1 MRMARASKHPEER
14 RQEFIEAAEALFLEK
29 GYQGTSVSDIVDRV
43 GVAHGLFYYYF
54 DSKENL
60 LDAIIEGMVR
70 ESRRRLEAIVD
81 GDGTPLEKYH
91 RFVQQMFVLK
101 KDKPYLVGYMI
112 QDRNR
117 LFYHKWMQ
125 RSLNEITPMLADIVE
140 QGVATGCFD
149 TEYPREAVE
158 FIFNGMRFFL
168 SAPEELQGEAL
179 RTKMLAAG
187 DMMERVLG
195 AEPGSITSMY
205 REMMPG
211 VLDMMDESMR
221 FTGGGNHAK

>member
-1 MRMARASKHPEER
+1 MARGMNKPEER

-29 GYQGTSVSDIVDRV
+29 GYQDTSVSEIVKQV

-54 DSKENL
+54 DSKEEL
-60 LDAIIEGMVR
+60 LDAIIDNMMA
-70 ESRRRLEAIVD
+70 ESRQRLAAIVHS
-81 GDGTPLEKYH
+81 DGTPVQKYH
-91 RFVQQMFVLK
+91 RFVQEMFILK
-101 KDKPYLVGYMI
+101 KDRPYLIGYML

-117 LFYHKWMQ
+117 IFYHKWVGKTL
-125 RSLNEITPMLADIVE
+125 REITPLLTEIVE
-140 QGVATGCFD
+140 QGVVEGCFD
-149 TEYPREAVE
+149 TAYPREAVE

-168 SAPEELQGEAL
+168 ASPDDLQGEAL
-179 RTKMLAAG
+179 RRKMLAAG

-195 AEPGSITSMY
+195 AEEGAITSLY

-221 FTGGGNHAK
+221 FADGGSHAE